1 MRAPLSWLRDF
12 APIDGDV
19 ADLVASLDDLGLIVE
34 GVEPVGEG
42 LDRVVVCRVLE
53 VDAIEGADR
62 IRRVLVDA
70 GTEQLQIV
78 CGAFNFGA
86 GDLVPLARVG
96 TVLPNGTEIGR
107 RKMKGVESNG
117 MLCSGA
123 ELRLSDDGE
132 GLLVLTGAGGA
143 EVGAPLGEALG
154 IAPDVVF
161 DLTVEGNR
169 PDAWCIAG
177 VARDLA
183 ARLQVPFALPE
194 PVVAE
199 AGPDVGSLARAAVE
213 SPEMCP
219 RLTVRVA
226 ESVTVGPSSRR
237 IASRLL
243 MAGMRPINNVVDA
256 SNYVMLE
263 LGQPTHPYDLDRL
276 GAPGLLVRRASR
288 GEVVT
293 TLDGVERELGVPGRG
308 LGETGED
315 CVIADADGTPVGIG
329 GIFGGSSSEISAAT
343 TRVLLEAA
351 YFDPMT
357 IARTS
362 KRLKLRTEASAR
374 FERGTDPLGI
384 DRSTDRFWEL
394 VLESSP
400 GAVVAKGTLDVRGE
414 LGARARI
421 TLATER
427 VNALLGTGLG
437 TDEIAGLLTPIGFDC
452 APDGGGALSVTV
464 PTNRPDVRPEPNGV
478 ADLAEEVA
486 RIYGYARIARRQPTW
501 TEPGGLSTRQ
511 KDRRRVRE
519 VLVGL
524 GANEAWTPSLVDDDL
539 DRRVGSTVEP
549 IRVTNPMAADQATL
563 RRTQMAG
570 LLRSLVWNLD
580 RRQGDIRL
588 FEVGTVFGPPSG
600 RSADGERAGAGG
612 AQQAALPT
620 ERELLSAL
628 FAADGDDASVAVAA
642 LRVLAE
648 ALAFDDLRIRPPV
661 GGAPLPGL
669 HPSRSARVLAGSEEV
684 AIGTVGEI
692 DPAVVAEF
700 GAGEVRVGWLELDL
714 GPLLDPTVVTRGGGT
729 TRPVSRYP
737 SSDVD
742 LALVVDDAIPAD
754 AVADVLKSAGGELLE
769 SVTLFDVY
777 RGPGVESGRRSLGF
791 RLRFCADDRT
801 LTDREVGG
809 LRTACVEA
817 ASREV
822 GAALRSSDGG

>member
-1 MRAPLSWLRDF
+1 VRAPLSWLRDF

-19 ADLVASLDDLGLIVE
+19 ADLVASLDDLGLMVE
-34 GVEPVGEG
+34 GVERVGEG
-42 LDRVVVCRVLE
+42 LDRVVVSRVLE
-53 VDAIEGADR
+53 VEAISGADR

-70 GTEQLQIV
+70 GGEQLQIV

-96 TVLPNGTEIGR
+96 TVLPNGLEIGR

-123 ELRLSDDGE
+123 ELGLSDDGE
-132 GLLVLTGAGGA
+132 GLLVLTGADGV

-161 DLTVEGNR
+161 DITVEGNR
-169 PDAWCIAG
+169 PDAWCMAG

-183 ARLQVPFALPE
+183 ARLKVPFALPE
-194 PVVAE
+194 PAVAE
-199 AGPDVGSLARAAVE
+199 AGPEVGSLASAAVE

-219 RLTVRVA
+219 RLTVRVM

-276 GAPGLLVRRASR
+276 GAPGLQVRRAAR

-293 TLDGVERELGVPGRG
+293 TLDGVDRELGVPGRG

-315 CVIADADGTPVGIG
+315 CVICDADGAPVGIG

-384 DRSTDRFWEL
+384 DRATGRFFEL
-394 VLESSP
+394 VLESTP
-400 GAVVAKGTLDVRGE
+400 GAVVARGTLDVRGE
-414 LGARARI
+414 LGERTRI

-427 VNALLGTGLG
+427 VNALLGTELG

-452 APDGGGALSVTV
+452 TADGAGALVVTV
-464 PTNRPDVRPEPNGV
+464 PTNRPDVRSEPNGV

-486 RIYGYARIARRQPTW
+486 RTYGYARIARRQPTW
-501 TEPGGLSTRQ
+501 TEPGGLSPRQ
-511 KDRRRVRE
+511 RDRRRVRE

-539 DRRVGSTVEP
+539 DRRVGTTVEP

-588 FEVGTVFGPPSG
+588 FEVGTVFAPPSG
-600 RSADGERAGAGG
+600 GTADGDRAGARG
-612 AQQAALPT
+612 ALLASLPI
-620 ERELLSAL
+620 ERELLSVL
-628 FAADGDDASVAVAA
+628 FGAAGDDASVAVAA
-642 LRVLAE
+642 LGVLAE
-648 ALAFDDLRIRPPV
+648 VLAVDLRIRPPV
-661 GGAPLPGL
+661 TGVQLAGL
-669 HPSRSARVLAGSEEV
+669 HPTRSARVLAGPDGP

-700 GAGEVRVGWLELDL
+700 GAGAVRVGWLELDL
-714 GPLLDPTVVTRGGGT
+714 GPLLDPTVVTRGGAG

-754 AVADVLKSAGGELLE
+754 VVADVLTRAGGELLE

-777 RGPGVESGRRSLGF
+777 RGPGVDSGRRSLGF

-809 LRTACVEA
+809 LRAACVDA
-817 ASREV
+817 AGREL
-822 GAALRSSDGG
+822 GAALR